1 MNKRAIIAL
10 KVVVWLVCLAPL
22 GLLVY
27 HGFNNNLGPDP
38 TATVTHATG
47 FATLRLL
54 VISLAITPL
63 RRLSPRLAWLVRFRR
78 LLGLFA
84 FFYGCLHLLTYL
96 WLYSGFNVAAM
107 IDDIAKRRYILAG
120 VTAWLLLV
128 PLAATS
134 TNLVYPETGG
144 KRWQALHRLAYASAI
159 CGVIHYWWIVKS
171 GVRTPI
177 TITLVLAI
185 LLLARIVWSVRQ
197 STSRQ
202 ATSVAYRPECFIPL
216 RSANMSVSSGEER
229 MPGAAANKYFSS
241 PPVPSKATLT
251 LARSS
256 AWVVCCLKA
265 SNFFAFKSPN
275 VSTSEAGTSAVLGTC
290 SLTRKGATA

>member
-1 MNKRAIIAL
+1 MNKRAIIIL
-10 KVVVWLVCLAPL
+10 KVAVWLVCLAPL
-22 GLLVY
+22 SLLVY
-27 HGFNNNLGPDP
+27 HGLRNNLGPDP

-63 RRLSPRLAWLVRFRR
+63 RRLSPRLGWLVRFRR

-84 FFYGCLHLLTYL
+84 FFYGCLHLLTWL

-107 IDDIAKRRYILAG
+107 LDDIGKRRYVMAG
-120 VTAWLLLV
+120 MAAWLLLV

-134 TNLVYPETGG
+134 TAWSIRKLGG
-144 KRWQALHRLAYASAI
+144 KRWQALHRLAYVSAI

-185 LLLARIVWSVRQ
+185 LLLARIVWPMWQ
-197 STSRQ
+197 NIRQ
-202 ATSVAYRPECFIPL
+202 ASV
-216 RSANMSVSSGEER
+216 G
-229 MPGAAANKYFSS
+229 
-241 PPVPSKATLT
+241 
-251 LARSS
+251 
-256 AWVVCCLKA
+256 
-265 SNFFAFKSPN
+265 
-275 VSTSEAGTSAVLGTC
+275 
-290 SLTRKGATA
+290 